1 MQLIF
6 DALSL
11 GSLYA
16 LVALGIGLLF
26 GVVKVVNF
34 AYGDLI
40 TVGAYSLIVPSVQ
53 SHAQL
58 YVGDFPWPLVVV
70 IVTLVVTGVA
80 LICDF
85 AIFRPLRNADGATI
99 MIATF
104 ALSYFIQNTI
114 LIEYGGLPR
123 IVNMWPLLTSTTELF
138 GTRVPQLQLLTII
151 LTACLLAIFVV
162 FLRYTTLGLE
172 IRAAA
177 ENFPMARAMGIRAGR
192 VTTIAIVMSAFLA
205 ALVSLILTVQTSV
218 IGYRMGVPLMVFGF
232 IATIIGGMGSLL
244 GAVVGGLAVGVLTVV
259 AQTLLP
265 EPLRGFRDAFVFFLI
280 FAFLVVKPKGLIT
293 SAQGGERV

>member
-1 MQLIF
+1 MQLVF

-40 TVGAYSLIVPSVQ
+40 TVGAYALIVPSTQ
-53 SHAQL
+53 SIAQL
-58 YVGDFPWPLVVV
+58 YMGDFPWPLVVV
-70 IVTLVVTGVA
+70 IVTLAVTAVA

-104 ALSYFIQNTI
+104 ALGYFIQNAI
-114 LIEYGGLPR
+114 LIGYGGLPR
-123 IVNMWPLLTSTTELF
+123 IVNLWPQLTSTTELF
-138 GTRVPQLQLLTII
+138 GAQVPQLQLLTII
-151 LTACLLAIFVV
+151 LTACLLATFVV

-192 VTTIAIVMSAFLA
+192 VTTIAIIMSAFLA

-244 GAVVGGLAVGVLTVV
+244 GAVIGGLAVGVLTVV

-293 SAQGGERV
+293 SGQGGERV